1 MKVAVAQLGAYDK
14 AISEQQVDYQSA
26 DAELATV
33 NAKINE
39 QKAGSL
45 AYNINDNKTVQDIR
59 DQIVAKEVEIV
70 KLRQQYTDKHP
81 SVIAA
86 RQALAALQQNLKQE
100 VGAVV
105 ASEATSLNPTQSA
118 LMTQQA
124 QASAKKAV
132 AEAARS
138 ALESER
144 DKQDAKMGSLPDDI
158 MKYVQLQ
165 SDAKI
170 KREVYTNLVQQRENK
185 SIQEAMESMDIQ
197 IIDEADLPD
206 VTQPAFPK
214 RLRMIAIGGIL
225 GIILSFGYTMVYYK
239 RQC

>member
-1 MKVAVAQLGAYDK
+1 
-14 AISEQQVDYQSA
+14 
-26 DAELATV
+26 
-33 NAKINE
+33 
-39 QKAGSL
+39 
-45 AYNINDNKTVQDIR
+45 
-59 DQIVAKEVEIV
+59 
-70 KLRQQYTDKHP
+70 
-81 SVIAA
+81 
-86 RQALAALQQNLKQE
+86 
-100 VGAVV
+100 
-105 ASEATSLNPTQSA
+105 
-118 LMTQQA
+118 
-124 QASAKKAV
+124 
-132 AEAARS
+132 
-138 ALESER
+138 
-144 DKQDAKMGSLPDDI
+144 MGSLPDDI